1 MRGRMN
7 FKKIVSLGSLIMLA
21 IGCANTKGVYPVIKI
36 DVKELRATV
45 RYLSE
50 IQPSR
55 NHRNI
60 ASMDKAAGFIKQ
72 KLESFGIKTEEQ
84 TFLVAGKTY
93 RNIIGVVGADKKSRI
108 VVGAHY
114 DVCENQPGADDNA
127 SAVAGLLEVA
137 RFAKEHEADLANR
150 IDFVAY
156 ALEEPP
162 YFATEN
168 MGSYVH
174 AKSLFDAKADVKAM
188 ICLEMIGF
196 FTDKVNSQEYPV
208 GIMKWFYPSKGNFIA
223 VVGNFD
229 SSGLVKQV
237 AANLKATSLPVSTLK
252 APSGVH
258 GVNFS
263 DHRNYWE
270 FGYPAVMITDTAFYR
285 NPNYHKKTDTIETLD
300 FERMKEVVKGVC
312 WALLQP

>member
-1 MRGRMN
+1 MFM
-7 FKKIVSLGSLIMLA
+7 F
-21 IGCANTKGVYPVIKI
+21 GCANTKGTYPDIQT
-36 DVKELRATV
+36 DVQDLKATV
-45 RYLSE
+45 QYLTE
-50 IQPSR
+50 LHPSR
-55 NHRNI
+55 NHRNT

-72 KLESFGIKTEEQ
+72 RLESFGIKTEEQ
-84 TFLVAGKTY
+84 KFQVAGKTY
-93 RNIIGVVGADKKSRI
+93 KNIIGVVGADKPSRI

-137 RFAKEHEADLANR
+137 RFAKEHEANLKYR

-162 YFATEN
+162 YFGTDN

-174 AKSLFDAKADVKAM
+174 AKSLFDAKVDVKAM

-196 FTDKVNSQEYPV
+196 FNDKENSQEYPV

-229 SSGLVKQV
+229 SSSLVKHV
-237 AANLKATSLPVSTLK
+237 AANLKATTLPVSTLK

-270 FGYPAVMITDTAFYR
+270 FGYNAVMITDTAFYR
-285 NPNYHKKTDTIETLD
+285 NPNYHEKTDTIDTLD
-300 FERMKEVVKGVC
+300 FERMREVVKGVC
-312 WALLQP
+312 WSLINK